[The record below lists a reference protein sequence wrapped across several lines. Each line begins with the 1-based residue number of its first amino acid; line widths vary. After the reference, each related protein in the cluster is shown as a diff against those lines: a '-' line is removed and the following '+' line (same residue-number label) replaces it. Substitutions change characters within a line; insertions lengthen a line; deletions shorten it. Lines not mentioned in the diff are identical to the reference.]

1 MKSRMSFKGNEP
13 HDATLNS
20 KYLNLLMR
28 NDELAFELN
37 RLKHEYRNLQKHF
50 NALMLKAIILKVET
64 RDFGTQTLGD
74 ETYKNFRLIVNEEN
88 LADYAYHTPQKGDK
102 LSIAQSSHPKVS
114 PSQIRVTKELS
125 GRIEMEKNEEKK
137 GNLLQERINQA
148 ERPSRAR
155 KQVIYTEP
163 SLKVKVRKGFK
174 FFKTNE

>member
-1 MKSRMSFKGNEP
+1 M
-13 HDATLNS
+13 
-20 KYLNLLMR
+20 
-28 NDELAFELN
+28 
-37 RLKHEYRNLQKHF
+37 
-50 NALMLKAIILKVET
+50 
-64 RDFGTQTLGD
+64 
-74 ETYKNFRLIVNEEN
+74 
-88 LADYAYHTPQKGDK
+88 
-102 LSIAQSSHPKVS
+102 S

-137 GNLLQERINQA
+137 GNLLQEGINQA